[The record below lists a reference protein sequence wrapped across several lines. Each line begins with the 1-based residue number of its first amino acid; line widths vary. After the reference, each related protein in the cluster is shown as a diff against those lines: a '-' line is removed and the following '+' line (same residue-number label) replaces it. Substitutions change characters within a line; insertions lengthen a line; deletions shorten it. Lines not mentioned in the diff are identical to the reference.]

1 MPTMSL
7 RYSKED
13 DKLFRDYAKL
23 KGLSINEMFK
33 QAMFEKI
40 ESEVDLAMYEKA
52 LEEFEENPVV
62 YSHDEVKA
70 ELGL

>member
-23 KGLSINEMFK
+23 KGISINEMFK
-33 QAMFEKI
+33 QAMFDKI
-40 ESEVDLAMYEKA
+40 ESEVDLQMYEIA
-52 LEEFEENPVV
+52 LKEFEENPIV
-62 YSHDEVKA
+62 YSHDDVKA
-70 ELGL
+70 ELGF

>member
-7 RYSKED
+7 RYSEKD
-13 DKLFRDYAKL
+13 DRLFRDYAKL
-23 KGLSINEMFK
+23 KGVSINEMFK

-40 ESEVDLAMYEKA
+40 ESEVDLEMYDIA
-52 LEEFEENPVV
+52 LKEFEENPVV